1 MYCLFWYD
9 GGVFYEEVRDREKSE
24 EGEEDRVTIRTTTSR
39 GLSTDED
46 QRAEKGQ
53 RCRRKAGEEFRTAR
67 TQIRWMVDIL
77 MRDRFFPTS

>member
-9 GGVFYEEVRDREKSE
+9 GGVFYEEVRDRGKSE

-53 RCRRKAGEEFRTAR
+53 RCVGERPAR
-67 TQIRWMVDIL
+67 SFVRHVPKYGGW
-77 MRDRFFPTS
+77 